1 MSNIKRLKD
10 KDGNDIYPVT
20 HASAV
25 FDSDG
30 NNLLD
35 FLVNAII
42 TNGATNVG
50 YVDVDVDNTLC
61 VTGLPQGEYTLRYKG
76 PDGPLNNYYDIGVIE
91 NGKITNKDLISE
103 NIPPYDATCIGVYDV
118 DNKEVGNIPLFY
130 FKKERDER
138 LYSFGILS
146 DVHNQT
152 NQGAESTADL
162 QRALKLFNERETVE
176 FTCITGD
183 ISETAT
189 EEEYQIYKNNVETC
203 SPDTPVYATSGNH
216 DCYGS
221 GLNLELWTQYTGC
234 ERTYEIKHG
243 NDHFIFLGMNKW
255 SMGSASCVPY
265 LVEDLDWLETKIEEY
280 KNERCFI
287 FTHLFFPEYAGNF
300 KEIYIREN
308 WLMGTQHD
316 RMKNLL
322 NNYPNTVW
330 FSGHSHWKWYLQKYE
345 DNANVQRDGG
355 WTVHV
360 PSCALPIDSDGVS
373 SRVGDALGSEG
384 AIVDVY
390 ENYIEIRGTDLK
402 NDKYIP
408 IAKYRLDTTL
418 IEVTGKTCD
427 VEFKLTNA
435 TVSNN
440 ATSIDIHTPYT
451 NTVIPDSEGIT
462 EITVTMNG
470 KDITSSAVSGNEI
483 SIEDPTGKIVITV
496 NVIVGFVKN
505 LLDEYTVHMNNRW
518 SSSSNTVV
526 AVNGVLY
533 LEVPFSDINGKT
545 IKIIGFTPETGGT
558 STWYAYKDGTMKG
571 RIADGDIGT
580 IWALTSLRDNND
592 GTYEVDISKDIFVVP
607 GTTTPITNEPDT
619 IKITMKVCNSMI
631 SSLDG
636 LYLLVSE

>member
-1 MSNIKRLKD
+1 MSNIKRMKD
-10 KDGNDIYPVT
+10 KDGNYIYPVT

-42 TNGATNVG
+42 ANGATNVG
-50 YVDVDVDNTLC
+50 YVDVDNTLC
-61 VTGLPQGEYTLRYKG
+61 VTGLPQGKYTLRYKG
-76 PDGPLNNYYDIGVIE
+76 PYGPLDNYYDIGVIE

-103 NIPPYDATCIGVYDV
+103 NIPPYDATCIGVYDA

-162 QRALKLFNERETVE
+162 QRALNLFNERETVE

-183 ISETAT
+183 ISENAT
-189 EEEYQIYKNNVETC
+189 EAEYQIYKNNVETC
-203 SPDTPVYATSGNH
+203 SPDTPVYATPGNH
-216 DCYGS
+216 DCSGS
-221 GLNLELWTQYTGC
+221 GLNLELWRQYTGC

-255 SMGSASCVPY
+255 SMGSASCIPY
-265 LVEDLDWLETKIEEY
+265 LVEDLDWLEAKIEEY

-322 NNYPNTVW
+322 NNYPNTIW

-355 WTVHV
+355 WTVHI
-360 PSCALPIDSDGVS
+360 PSCASPIDSDGVS
-373 SRVGDALGSEG
+373 TRVSKGLESEG
-384 AIVDVY
+384 AIIDVY
-390 ENYIEIRGTDLK
+390 ENYIEIRGIDLK

-408 IAKYRLDTTL
+408 VAKYRLDTTL
-418 IEVTGKTCD
+418 TKVAGKTCD

-462 EITVTMNG
+462 EITVTMDG
-470 KDITSSAVSGNEI
+470 EDITSSAVSGNEI

-496 NVIVGFVKN
+496 NVIVGFVMN

-518 SSSSNTVV
+518 SASSNATS
-526 AVNGVLY
+526 AMNGVLY
-533 LEVPFSDINGKT
+533 LEVPFSVINGKT
-545 IKIIGFTPETGGT
+545 IKIIGFTPETGGV
-558 STWYAYKDGTMKG
+558 STWYAYKDGSFKG
-571 RIADGDIGT
+571 RISDGSSGT
-580 IWALTSLRDNND
+580 IWTLTSLRDNND
-592 GTYEVDISKDIFVVP
+592 GSYDVDVSKEIFCTR
-607 GTTTPITNEPDT
+607 GTTTPITSEPDT
-619 IKITMKVCNSMI
+619 IKITMKVSDSMI
-631 SSLDG
+631 TSLNG